1 MAAYWRSWY
10 NGKDD
15 STRKWKC
22 PHGLSCGCSKLVFLF
37 PWNAIRN
44 STPYIKTKFGSQ
56 VIFRFFINRS
66 HGAING
72 IIWRLTFRWLSFSL
86 IFDRVDFAELKVS
99 DLEEIQL
106 PSEPFFQTRP
116 STSQSQKSSML
127 SVPSTGH
134 GKSSSSFSSV
144 QKKTEAKKNKSS
156 SSRDVTSAWSR
167 STSSIF

>member
-1 MAAYWRSWY
+1 MF
-10 NGKDD
+10 DHL
-15 STRKWKC
+15 
-22 PHGLSCGCSKLVFLF
+22 PL
-37 PWNAIRN
+37 I
-44 STPYIKTKFGSQ
+44 
-56 VIFRFFINRS
+56 IF
-66 HGAING
+66 
-72 IIWRLTFRWLSFSL
+72 LSF
-86 IFDRVDFAELKVS
+86 IFNRVDFAELKVS

-116 STSQSQKSSML
+116 STPQSQKSSML

-144 QKKTEAKKNKSS
+144 KKNTEAKKNKSS

>member
-15 STRKWKC
+15 STRKWKR

-44 STPYIKTKFGSQ
+44 STPHIKTKLGSQ
-56 VIFRFFINRS
+56 VICLLFINRN
-66 HGAING
+66 HYVVDHLPL
-72 IIWRLTFRWLSFSL
+72 IIFLSL
-86 IFDRVDFAELKVS
+86 IFNRVDFAELKVS